1 MRLGVFGQVTG
12 QQTAQATATFGAP
25 KIFIATAAGPAQV
38 DLIWTTPEFGA
49 ATGYGIQ
56 RSADGETGWQAVKP
70 PDDGGDTM
78 YRHAGLTPETT
89 HHYRMRY
96 LTEDGPGEW
105 TYPVAATTAT
115 DAWQLTAAAV
125 SKTQVD
131 LSWTAPE
138 EEFTGYYVEW
148 SADGRTGWTATDPL
162 HSGTEAGYGH
172 NWLTEGTTHHY
183 RVLAVNGN
191 IPCAWSPVVSAT
203 TEAAPNTLATGTP
216 TISGTAQ
223 VGETL
228 TADTSGVGDEDGLTN
243 ATFAY

>member
-56 RSADGETGWQAVKP
+56 RSADGETGWQAVKA

-172 NWLTEGTTHHY
+172 N
-183 RVLAVNGN
+183 
-191 IPCAWSPVVSAT
+191 
-203 TEAAPNTLATGTP
+203 
-216 TISGTAQ
+216 
-223 VGETL
+223 
-228 TADTSGVGDEDGLTN
+228 
-243 ATFAY
+243 